1 MVSTTGIRISPEKI
15 KAIAEWPIPYNMKS
29 VQSFLGFANF
39 NRRFIEGY
47 LKIALPLTDIT
58 KKEKG
63 FQ

>member
-1 MVSTTGIRISPEKI
+1 
-15 KAIAEWPIPYNMKS
+15 MKL
-29 VQSFLGFANF
+29 VQSFLGFTNF

-47 LKIALPLTDIT
+47 LKIALLFIDIT